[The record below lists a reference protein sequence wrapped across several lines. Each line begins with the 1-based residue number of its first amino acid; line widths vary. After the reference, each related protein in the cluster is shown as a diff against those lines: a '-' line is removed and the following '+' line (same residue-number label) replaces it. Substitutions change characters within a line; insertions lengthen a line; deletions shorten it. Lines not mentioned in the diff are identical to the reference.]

1 MSRHKYS
8 ALRRRIEKLE
18 EAAGM
23 GRKHC
28 PNCRLN
34 HRGWL
39 AVEPNYP
46 IPPGGDLVIRH
57 CEFCHS
63 RFLLNLKGTT
73 DGSQGEMRRL
83 MLTFT
88 QEDTYTDPRAKA
100 AAVWW
105 RNKFA
110 RQPSWPAATE
120 SGAKGGRDARTY
132 LKLREEVE
140 RLTKRKRRRLKAKY
154 GPPSYSEF
162 KDMMRSIKS
171 RPSRAA
177 EAGVS
182 VPTLSNL
189 EDEESDHLFF
199 AELEKIIRGEPFSE
213 TTAALEDVRRRISDA
228 VEEARRDEARRKADI
243 KRHEDKALRRA
254 NQEMEEEAKWIDDPR
269 FQMAQVDE

>member
-18 EAAGM
+18 EAAGK

-34 HRGWL
+34 HWGWL
-39 AVEPNYP
+39 AIEPNYP
-46 IPPGGDLVIRH
+46 IPPGGDLVIRR

-63 RFLLNLKGTT
+63 CFLLNLKGTT
-73 DGSQGEMRRL
+73 DGSQGEMSRL
-83 MLTFT
+83 MLSFT

-110 RQPSWPAATE
+110 RQPSWPGGPE
-120 SGAKGGRDARTY
+120 SAAKGDRSARIY

-140 RLTKRKRRRLKAKY
+140 RLTKRQRRRLEAKY
-154 GPPSYSEF
+154 GPLSQEEF

-171 RPSRAA
+171 RPSRA
-177 EAGVS
+177 EPS
-182 VPTLSNL
+182 LHVPRLSAL
-189 EDEESDHLFF
+189 EDEETSHLFF
-199 AELEKIIRGEPFSE
+199 AELEKIIRGGPFPE
-213 TTAALEDVRRRISDA
+213 TAAALEDVRCRISEA
-228 VEEARRDEARRKADI
+228 IEAARQEEARRNEDMRRRESKAS
-243 KRHEDKALRRA
+243 RRVS
-254 NQEMEEEAKWIDDPR
+254 QGTESESRWGKDPR
-269 FQMAQVDE
+269 FQMATVDE